1 MLWAQ
6 LLGNVEDIRMFLKD
20 FHKAND
26 DSELRKKLP
35 YVTWVY
41 TQHIVILLQ
50 KIFSKAPRD
59 AFRLQRLKEL
69 KNRGISKRIDNLE
82 SSHKQ
87 LIRKVNTNRNRLIAH
102 TDKNFH
108 QILFSKAEV
117 DRMETKFETPY
128 PTLRAKSR
136 DNERYMPA
144 DMSADT
150 DEILE
155 ILGELDIILD
165 EALMD
170 GAHSLN

>member
-1 MLWAQ
+1 
-6 LLGNVEDIRMFLKD
+6 
-20 FHKAND
+20 
-26 DSELRKKLP
+26 
-35 YVTWVY
+35 
-41 TQHIVILLQ
+41 
-50 KIFSKAPRD
+50 
-59 AFRLQRLKEL
+59 
-69 KNRGISKRIDNLE
+69 
-82 SSHKQ
+82 
-87 LIRKVNTNRNRLIAH
+87 
-102 TDKNFH
+102 
-108 QILFSKAEV
+108 
-117 DRMETKFETPY
+117 METKFETPY